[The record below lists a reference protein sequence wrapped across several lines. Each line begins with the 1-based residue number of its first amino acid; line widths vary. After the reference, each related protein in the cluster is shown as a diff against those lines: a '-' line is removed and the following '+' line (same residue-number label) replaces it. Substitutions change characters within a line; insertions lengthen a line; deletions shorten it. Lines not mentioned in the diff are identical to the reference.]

1 MDPSNALQERQLV
14 LMETMNRRLDSI
26 QEGQKKLEEAN
37 ASLRN
42 ENEMLR
48 NQLERQQQTVRK
60 SRRSKGRSQPNV
72 DVPKDLRVSVISTLL
87 T

>member
-14 LMETMNRRLDSI
+14 LMETINRRLESI

-37 ASLRN
+37 ATLQN

-48 NQLERQQQTVRK
+48 NQLKCQQQTV
-60 SRRSKGRSQPNV
+60 RSKGRSQPNV
-72 DVPKDLRVSVISTLL
+72 EIPKDLRVSVISTLL